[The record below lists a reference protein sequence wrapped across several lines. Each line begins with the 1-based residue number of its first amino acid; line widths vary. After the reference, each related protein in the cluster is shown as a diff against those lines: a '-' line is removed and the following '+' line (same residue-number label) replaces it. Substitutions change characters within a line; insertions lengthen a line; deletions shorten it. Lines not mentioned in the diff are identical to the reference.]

1 MNKLIKI
8 ITGNHLSTKRDYL
21 SRMSKK
27 TTFHERVKKFGRNY
41 WDGKRQY
48 GYGGYRYIEGKLEPI
63 AKIN

>member
-27 TTFHERVKKFGRNY
+27 KTTFHERVKKI
-41 WDGKRQY
+41 WQ
-48 GYGGYRYIEGKLEPI
+48 KLLGW
-63 AKIN
+63 

>member
-27 TTFHERVKKFGRNY
+27 KPLFMKESKNLAEIIGMVKDNMVMADIGTSRAN
-41 WDGKRQY
+41 
-48 GYGGYRYIEGKLEPI
+48 
-63 AKIN
+63 